1 MLVLEPK
8 VKEIIK
14 TDGFL
19 EKKQFFIV
27 GHEKSALGRIYIAVT
42 INTIK
47 RDTKPLFWRHMG
59 TPTDT

>member
-1 MLVLEPK
+1 MLVLGPK

-14 TDGFL
+14 TVGFL
-19 EKKQFFIV
+19 KKQRFFIV
-27 GHEKSALGRIYIAVT
+27 GHERFGLGRIYIAVT

-59 TPTDT
+59 TPTNT